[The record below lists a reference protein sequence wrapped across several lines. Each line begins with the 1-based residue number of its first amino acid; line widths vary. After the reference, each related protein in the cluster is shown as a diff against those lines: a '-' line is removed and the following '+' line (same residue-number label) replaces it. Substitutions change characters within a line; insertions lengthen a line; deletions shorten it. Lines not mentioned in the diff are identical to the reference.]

1 MKKKTSS
8 QFIICIRND
17 KCEDLVLGKVYSV
30 LPDKV
35 AAEENLVRIVDESG
49 EDYLYPV
56 GFFLPITLP
65 LPVRRALK
73 KPARM
78 ATA

>member
-1 MKKKTSS
+1 MKQKTTHR
-8 QFIICIRND
+8 FIICIRNA
-17 KCEDLVLGKVYSV
+17 KCEDLVLGKVYRT

-35 AAEENLVRIVDESG
+35 AAQEDLVRIVDESG

-56 GFFLPITLP
+56 GYFLPITLP
-65 LPVRRALK
+65 QSIKRALS
-73 KPARM
+73 KPAHL